1 MGEMEE
7 GTLPDSQSSSFSNIT
22 WVGIIIGMGGLLFLV
37 GMLFGRT
44 SSKQEEM
51 EALHA
56 DGILVND
63 ERQDDIESPQ

>member
-37 GMLFGRT
+37 GMLIGRT
-44 SSKQEEM
+44 SSKEEEV
-51 EALHA
+51 EALLA
-56 DGILVND
+56 DGILVGD
-63 ERQDDIESPQ
+63 ERQDDIESPP

>member
-37 GMLFGRT
+37 GMLIGRT
-44 SSKQEEM
+44 SSKEEEV
-51 EALHA
+51 EALLA
-56 DGILVND
+56 DGILVGD